1 MYILN
6 RYKYYISIYGEKTS
20 FDSKKKRISFDN
32 FVPKIVNGNFNYS
45 ENFQI
50 PLSKKRN

>member
-1 MYILN
+1 MERKLPS
-6 RYKYYISIYGEKTS
+6 ISLII
-20 FDSKKKRISFDN
+20 KKKRISFDN